1 MPDRYTEAEAQ
12 RLDDVDWIPDVS
24 GDDLVIFSKD
34 SGLKT
39 DPERA
44 AIIACEARV
53 FLVPDTQAS
62 AEIMIERYTVN
73 RYRIAQRSR
82 KPGPYIYI
90 ARPDRLEKVKLD

>member
-82 KPGPYIYI
+82 KPGPTSTSH
-90 ARPDRLEKVKLD
+90 ARIVWRK